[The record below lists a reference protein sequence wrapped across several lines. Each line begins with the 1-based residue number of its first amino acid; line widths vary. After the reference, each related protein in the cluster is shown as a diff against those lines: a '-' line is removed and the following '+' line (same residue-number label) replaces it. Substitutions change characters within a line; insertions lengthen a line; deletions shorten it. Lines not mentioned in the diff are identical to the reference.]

1 MTTATPSILDRI
13 AAEEIAGWEKAGCKI
28 LDNGYILSF
37 SLGRIIQKYTNRGAL
52 DRRFTAD
59 GEYSYLNSYEDML
72 RWAGSNERLQTLALQ
87 WHPDYAEIK
96 PDIQAIQA
104 RFFTEGEPLTQEQQE
119 ELTQQINDRL
129 IEHKQLL
136 AYRKEHPEQFYAA
149 HKAYREEPKSPQ
161 RYWDQRTTL
170 PDPKLGELKE
180 RAATIMAA
188 AREQQIH
195 SDLWRGYQSMLSADA
210 YWDPDR
216 TTEYLE
222 EAGFTSSGF
231 AKYDQ
236 ETMEQ
241 IIGAITYDT
250 LIY

>member
-1 MTTATPSILDRI
+1 MTTATPSILDSI
-13 AAEEIAGWEKAGCKI
+13 AAEEIAGWENAGCKI
-28 LDNGYILSF
+28 LENGYILSY

-59 GEYSYLNSYEDML
+59 GQYSYLNSYEDML
-72 RWAGSNERLQTLALQ
+72 RWAGSNEKLKTLALQ
-87 WHPDYAEIK
+87 WHPDYDEIK
-96 PDIQAIQA
+96 LDIQAIQA
-104 RFFTEGEPLTQEQQE
+104 HFFTEGEPLTQEEQE
-119 ELTQQINDRL
+119 ELTEL
-129 IEHKQLL
+129 ILKRIMDHEQLL
-136 AYRKEHPEQFYAA
+136 AYRREHPEHFHRSHSGEA
-149 HKAYREEPKSPQ
+149 KSQQ

-170 PDPKLGELKE
+170 PNPKLGEIKE
-180 RAATIMAA
+180 RAATIMDA